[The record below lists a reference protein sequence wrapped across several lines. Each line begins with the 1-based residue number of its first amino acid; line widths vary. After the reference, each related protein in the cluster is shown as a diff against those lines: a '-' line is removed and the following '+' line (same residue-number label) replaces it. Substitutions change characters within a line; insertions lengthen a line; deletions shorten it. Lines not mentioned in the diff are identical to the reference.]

1 MMGPGKGSTIA
12 CIVALSSI
20 AGFARAAEDLGAL
33 DCVIEPHMVVD
44 LASRVDGIVESIAV
58 ERGDVVTAE
67 QILVKLDSGVERAAV
82 AAARSRATAN
92 AELQANNVSV
102 EFATR
107 RRNRL
112 QTLYNEK
119 AVSGDQ
125 MDEIST
131 EADLTRL
138 QLQQAEENRR
148 IAQLE
153 LQQSIEVLNRH
164 TLRSPVDGVVVQRYL
179 SPGESTKDQAIMRIA
194 QVDPLRVEVI
204 VPVSA
209 FGELEKGQNAIV
221 FPEAP
226 KEGEYP
232 ATITIVDKVAD
243 AASGT
248 FRVRLS
254 MPNPDYSLPS
264 GLKCRVRFMP
274 KDDVPGT
281 QLAAPTPGP
290 DTSKPVGGNV
300 VPVAQRLTADATKRQ
315 CRTIGP
321 LASES
326 VADRIAASLEPSVAK
341 LNRRSTTAHTNSS
354 YMILSERQESIAAA
368 KLLADEMKAAG
379 IDDLFVFGPGPKE
392 GFVSL
397 GLYRDESQAK
407 NRQHVIAERGFAAD
421 IRDRGSRSA
430 QYWLD
435 VELTGDAGQIALAQE
450 PEFAGVAIE
459 SIACAKTLTASD

>member
-1 MMGPGKGSTIA
+1 MRPGKGSTIV
-12 CIVALSSI
+12 CIVALSAMSS
-20 AGFARAAEDLGAL
+20 FARAAEDLGAL

-44 LASRVDGIVESIAV
+44 LASRVDGIVQSIEV

-67 QILVKLDSGVERAAV
+67 QILVKLDSGVEQAAV
-82 AAARSRATAN
+82 AAARMRASAN
-92 AELQANNVSV
+92 AELKANNVSV

-125 MDEIST
+125 MDEIAT
-131 EADLTRL
+131 ESDLTRL

-153 LQQSIEVLNRH
+153 LRQSIEVLNRH

-179 SPGESTKDQAIMRIA
+179 SPGESTKDQAVMRIA

-209 FGELEKGQNAIV
+209 FGELETGQSAIV

-232 ATITIVDKVAD
+232 ATVTIVDKVAD

-264 GLKCRVRFMP
+264 GLKCRVRFLP
-274 KDDVPGT
+274 QDDTPDT
-281 QLAAPTPGP
+281 QLAAPIPGP
-290 DTSKPVGGNV
+290 DISEPVGGNV
-300 VPVAQRLTADATKRQ
+300 VPVAQRMTADETKRQ

-321 LASES
+321 LANES
-326 VADRIAASLEPSVAK
+326 VADRLAAALEPGVAK
-341 LNRRSTTAHTNSS
+341 LNRRATTATTKSS
-354 YMILSERQESIAAA
+354 FMILSERQESITGA
-368 KLLADEMKAAG
+368 KALAEKMQTAG

-397 GLYRDESQAK
+397 GLYRDESEAK
-407 NRQHVIAERGFAAD
+407 NRQHVIAEQGFAAE
-421 IRDRGSRSA
+421 IRERGSRSA

-435 VELTGDAGQIALAQE
+435 VELAGDAARIALADE
-450 PEFAGVAIE
+450 PEFAGVTIE
-459 SIACAKTLTASD
+459 SVACTKTLTASD